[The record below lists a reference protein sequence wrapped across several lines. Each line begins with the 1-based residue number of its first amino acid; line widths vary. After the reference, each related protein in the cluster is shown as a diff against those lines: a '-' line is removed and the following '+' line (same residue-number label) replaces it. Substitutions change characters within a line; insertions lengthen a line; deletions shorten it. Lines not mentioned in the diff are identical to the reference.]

1 MLARIGN
8 VLDTG
13 QAALIYVAA
22 RFGPLATGVGPA
34 FFVYRA
40 LSKLDGV
47 PPWVAIL
54 LGISMEFVALAAST
68 LVLRM
73 MKWQRIRAQKDD
85 AAPIILAWAAVALYG
100 AAGVFITVALEF
112 FTFYGP
118 KFVGG
123 LFVFL
128 NLASFGVLALNIDQ
142 ARREQER
149 EQRLAEAAKARKE
162 KKSTPK
168 VKAPEPAPVLV
179 GTPKERTLAV
189 LETEGDMTVRQL
201 AKRANVSV
209 GTAANWLREW
219 RKTESYLKS

>member
-1 MLARIGN
+1 MLAKISG

-34 FFVYRA
+34 FFVFRA

-47 PPWVAIL
+47 PSWVAIL
-54 LGISMEFVALAAST
+54 LGISMEFVALAGST

-73 MKWQRIRAQKDD
+73 MKWERIRAQKDD

-100 AAGVFITVALEF
+100 AAGIFITVALEF

-162 KKSTPK
+162 KKTTPK
-168 VKAPEPAPVLV
+168 ARAPEPVPAPVLV

-189 LETEGDMTVRQL
+189 LEAEGDMTVRAL
-201 AKRANVSV
+201 AKRASVSV
-209 GTAANWLREW
+209 GTASNWLREW
-219 RKTESYLKS
+219 RKTKV